1 MIGFSGL
8 EYRGYFLDDV
18 KNSDEKKDSFFFFF
32 YKKIKKNSFLL
43 LFFFLLIWDI
53 LRILQISVASS
64 TSASQPFQVN
74 FSLRLVDFLA
84 H

>member
-32 YKKIKKNSFLL
+32 IKK
-43 LFFFLLIWDI
+43 
-53 LRILQISVASS
+53 
-64 TSASQPFQVN
+64 
-74 FSLRLVDFLA
+74 
-84 H
+84 